1 MDHSVLM
8 AVVHTLQN
16 LLDTVGGVC
25 LTVELP
31 SDYVLKKF
39 TSSHP
44 VKKSLKLSKNYL
56 IQHLSVLTV
65 IELNALY
72 LKLEIMQKSLKVIL
86 IIIFQQL

>member
-16 LLDTVGGVC
+16 LLDTVGGIC

-31 SDYVLKKF
+31 SDYVLKQF

-44 VKKSLKLSKNYL
+44 VKESLKLSKNYL

-65 IELNALY
+65 VELNAPD
-72 LKLEIMQKSLKVIL
+72 LKLEIMQRK
-86 IIIFQQL
+86 F